1 MYRILFLLSLLA
13 LSCTPKRQLATVND
27 TPTTISLPDFD
38 WQGHRG
44 ARGLLPE
51 NTVPAFLR
59 ALDFPKVTTLELDL
73 AVSKDQELIVSHE
86 PWMSALICSH
96 PDGSAVTEEEEKG
109 LRIFEMTTAQVQA
122 FDCGQRGNVNFPDQA
137 VQAIYKPTL
146 TEVVEAA
153 EEKAKALDRP
163 LPFYNIEIK
172 SLPEY
177 DGVLTPEPS
186 AFAAL
191 VVRELRRLGIAER
204 STVQSFDVRSLQAMK
219 EQAPKQRLVYL
230 IANRNSLDQNMEL
243 LGFTPDVY
251 SPYFELCTPGLA
263 DSLHEQNIQLI
274 PWTVNE
280 AEQMNALIE
289 MGVDGIITDYPDRI
303 PEGN

>member
-1 MYRILFLLSLLA
+1 MYRILFFLALLT

-27 TPTTISLPDFD
+27 SPTTISVPDFD

-59 ALDFPKVTTLELDL
+59 ALEFPKVTTLELDL
-73 AVSKDQELIVSHE
+73 AVSKDRELIVSHE

-96 PDGSAVTEEEEKG
+96 PDGSAVTEEEEKN

-122 FDCGQRGNVNFPDQA
+122 FDCGQRGNTNFPGQA
-137 VQAIYKPTL
+137 AQALYKPTL

-177 DGVLTPEPS
+177 DGLFTPEPS
-186 AFAAL
+186 TFAAL
-191 VVRELRRLGIAER
+191 LIRELTRLGIVER
-204 STVQSFDVRSLQAMK
+204 TTVQSFDIRSLQAMK
-219 EQAPKQRLVYL
+219 EQAPKQRLAYL
-230 IANRNSLDQNMEL
+230 IANRNSLETNMEL
-243 LGFTPDVY
+243 LGFTPDIY
-251 SPYFELCTPGLA
+251 SPYFLLCTPDLV
-263 DSLHEQNIQLI
+263 DSLHQQNMQLI

-280 AEQMNALIE
+280 TEQMNDLIE
-289 MGVDGIITDYPDRI
+289 MGVDGIITDYPNRI
-303 PEGN
+303 PEKG